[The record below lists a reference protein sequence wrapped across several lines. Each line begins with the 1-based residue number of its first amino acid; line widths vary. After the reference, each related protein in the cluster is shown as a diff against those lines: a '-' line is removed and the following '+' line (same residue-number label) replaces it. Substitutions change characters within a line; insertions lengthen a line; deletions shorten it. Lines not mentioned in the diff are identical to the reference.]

1 MSNKYLTTYF
11 ICEKC
16 QKKHEFSDD
25 KNTPGVRL
33 IRCQHFILKFIRNTD
48 ENYLSY
54 FLSLKCRGC
63 STKQDIKKL
72 NVTLNYNK
80 NEKDLKYNKFSCCQ
94 NAIIIGAFYSEVE
107 LETINKMI
115 NLSDYNDFRHDNF
128 NYDRDEQKRNSMDSN
143 NLNNL
148 NVDQSHNQ
156 MNNNN
161 MFQFKESM
169 LNKNQINNNRYLA
182 DEINN
187 NGYYNMEQK
196 ELNNFKGSLANK
208 ALFDKFNNITMN
220 DYIMLMNINNIPMNN
235 NNIQVKN
242 RMEMNNNFMQ
252 INKNMNNNM
261 INNNINNNNMNNNMM
276 NNININN
283 NMMINNMNNNN
294 MNNIMMNNNNMN
306 NNIMNNNMM
315 NNNNMNNNI
324 MNNDINNNI
333 MNNNMNNNIMNNDI
347 NNNIMN
353 NNMMNNNMMNNNIMS
368 NNMNN
373 NMMNN
378 NMNDNLIMNN
388 NFANNKM
395 RNSQNEFNNNYK
407 GKIIN
412 FKLLVFSQK
421 YYPMQERNDKL
432 FGEVLKE
439 FLDNHP
445 EIQKSIHKDQKYA
458 CGGKVVS
465 INKSLF
471 ENGIKDNSIV
481 IIPFIKTQIF
491 N

>member
-54 FLSLKCRGC
+54 FVSVKCRGC
-63 STKQDIKKL
+63 STKQDIKNINL
-72 NVTLNYNK
+72 TLNYNK

-107 LETINKMI
+107 LDTISKMI

-128 NYDRDEQKRNSMDSN
+128 NYDRDEQKRNSRDLN

-148 NVDQSHNQ
+148 NINQSHNQ

-161 MFQFKESM
+161 MFQLKEST
-169 LNKNQINNNRYLA
+169 LFNKNQINNNRYLA

-196 ELNNFKGSLANK
+196 ELNNFKGSSGNK
-208 ALFDKFNNITMN
+208 ASFDKFNNMAMH
-220 DYIMLMNINNIPMNN
+220 DYFMLMNINNIPMNN

-242 RMEMNNNFMQ
+242 RMEMDNNFMQ

-276 NNININN
+276 NNN
-283 NMMINNMNNNN
+283 
-294 MNNIMMNNNNMN
+294 
-306 NNIMNNNMM
+306 MNNNMM
-315 NNNNMNNNI
+315 NNNNI
-324 MNNDINNNI
+324 MG
-333 MNNNMNNNIMNNDI
+333 
-347 NNNIMN
+347 
-353 NNMMNNNMMNNNIMS
+353 NNMMNNNIM
-368 NNMNN
+368 NNNVNN

-378 NMNDNLIMNN
+378 NMNDNLIINN
-388 NFANNKM
+388 NFANNNM